1 MTMWSRRIGAFTIG
15 VALAA
20 CSNGGTA
27 KAADRAA
34 AQAARP
40 AADTA
45 PEVVL
50 VTTKGRIVIRL
61 YPEKAPVTVANF
73 LRHVRAHFYD
83 GLIFHRVIRDFMIQT
98 GMYTADLE
106 KRVSSV
112 FPIENEADNGLKN
125 VRGAV
130 AMARTSDPNSAT
142 SQFFIDLK
150 NNPALDFR
158 AKTIQGWGYAVFGQV
173 VEGMDV
179 VDRIAL
185 VPTKRTAEFE
195 AIPTIPVVIDSAYVR
210 PAAASAPTP

>member
-1 MTMWSRRIGAFTIG
+1 MTMWSRRLGLLAVG
-15 VALAA
+15 MALGA
-20 CSNGGTA
+20 CSNGDTA
-27 KAADRAA
+27 KQADQTAT
-34 AQAARP
+34 QAARP

-50 VTTKGRIVIRL
+50 ATTKGTIVIRL
-61 YPEKAPVTVANF
+61 FPKKAPVTVANF
-73 LRHVRAHFYD
+73 LRHVHAHFYD
-83 GLIFHRVIRDFMIQT
+83 GLIFHRVLRDFMIQT
-98 GMYTADLE
+98 GAYTPDLE

-158 AKTIQGWGYAVFGQV
+158 ARTIRGWGYAVFGQV
-173 VEGMDV
+173 VQGMDV
-179 VDRIAL
+179 VDKIAL
-185 VPTKRTAEFE
+185 VPTKRTAEFQ
-195 AIPTIPVVIDSAYVR
+195 AIPTVPVVIDSAYVR
-210 PAAASAPTP
+210 SAAASAATP